1 MCEKRK
7 EEYQNQGHDY
17 LAGLTFIIALLAAFL
32 LTSGCIDIPTVGS
45 LGSMGS
51 PAYTLDESMLTTPV
65 LFENQPPISETVPVQ
80 NTPMEPAYS
89 VNVRYETT
97 GFVNGSS
104 TVLRMWVKNTGKA
117 PIFVYKA
124 GTSLDKENWYNIDTR
139 ELIEPNSEKLVGLMG
154 LEVPDSNAFTMR
166 MGIAFLV
173 QTSGGNWHDFGTT
186 FFDDQ
191 TLSTEPK
198 LEFGSPEYVYNPPG
212 MFEKV
217 NDRIT
222 PRDSAI
228 RKVAAQVA
236 IEHPGQY
243 NIYQIIEIFDY
254 VTSSVQYVSDPR
266 GADYWSYPN
275 ETMDIGAGDCDDYST
290 LISSLIEAIGGSTR
304 IYLTDDHAF
313 AAVYVG
319 TETSEISKAI
329 SKYYG
334 SVPVRYME
342 DASGSWLMLDPTSG
356 MYVGDIPGGAISTGN
371 KWGFVN
377 TSRVVVI
384 DIATNG

>member
-1 MCEKRK
+1 MCDKR
-7 EEYQNQGHDY
+7 EGEHQNKHHGHRAT
-17 LAGLTFIIALLAAFL
+17 LIFIITLLTSFL
-32 LTSGCIDIPTVGS
+32 LTSGCIDIPTVGN
-45 LGSMGS
+45 MGS
-51 PAYTLDESMLTTPV
+51 PAYTLDESVLTTPI
-65 LFENQPPISETVPVQ
+65 LFGNNLLIDETVPEQ

-89 VNVRYETT
+89 VNVRYESM
-97 GFVNGSS
+97 GFVNDSS
-104 TVLRMWVKNTGKA
+104 TVLKIWVKNTGKA

-124 GTSLDKENWYNIDTR
+124 GTSLDAESWYNIDTK
-139 ELIEPNSEKLVGLMG
+139 ELIEPDSEKLVGLMG
-154 LEVPDSNAFTMR
+154 FDMPDSSSFTMR
-166 MGIAFLV
+166 MGIAFLA
-173 QTSGGNWHDFGTT
+173 QTSGGNWHDFGII

-198 LEFGSPEYVYNPPG
+198 LDFVNPEYVYNPPG

-222 PRDSAI
+222 PRDFAI

-236 IEHPGQY
+236 LVHPGQY

-319 TETSEISKAI
+319 TDTSEISKAI
-329 SKYYG
+329 SEYYG

-356 MYVGDIPGGAISTGN
+356 MYVGDIPGGAISTGSE
-371 KWGFVN
+371 WGFVN
-377 TSRVVVI
+377 TSRVVVV
-384 DIATNG
+384 DVMTDG

>member
-1 MCEKRK
+1 MCEKRDV
-7 EEYQNQGHDY
+7 EQQNNRHGHRV
-17 LAGLTFIIALLAAFL
+17 AFTFIITLLTAFL
-32 LTSGCIDIPTVGS
+32 LTSGCIDMPPV
-45 LGSMGS
+45 GSMGS
-51 PAYTLDESMLTTPV
+51 PAHILDESMLTTPA
-65 LFENQPPISETVPVQ
+65 LFGNHPPIGEPVPAQ

-97 GFVNGSS
+97 GFVKGSS

-124 GTSLDKENWYNIDTR
+124 GTSLDTESWYNIDTR
-139 ELIEPNSEKLVGLMG
+139 ESIEPGSEKLVGLMG
-154 LEVPDSNAFTMR
+154 FEVPNSSTFTMR
-166 MGIAFLV
+166 MGIAFLA
-173 QTSGGNWHDFGTT
+173 QTSGGNWHDFGII

-191 TLSTEPK
+191 TLSTEPMP
-198 LEFGSPEYVYNPPG
+198 EFVSPEYVYNPPG

-217 NDRIT
+217 NSHIT
-222 PRDSAI
+222 PRDPAI

-236 IEHPGQY
+236 LEHPGQY
-243 NIYQIIEIFDY
+243 NIYQIIEMFDY

-304 IYLTDDHAF
+304 MYLTDDHAF

-319 TETSEISKAI
+319 TDTEEISKAI
-329 SKYYG
+329 SEYYG

-342 DASGSWLMLDPTSG
+342 DASGSWLILDATSG
-356 MYVGDIPGGAISTGN
+356 MYVGDIPAGAISTGSM
-371 KWGFVN
+371 WGFVN
-377 TSRVVVI
+377 TTRVVVV
-384 DIATNG
+384 DVVADFE